1 MNRQPLKLLVT
12 LLLLGHLPSAG
23 HAQDRA
29 SDSAEVRT
37 SASASRTVRPNRAT
51 ITLNFSGVDS
61 VPSGAGSRV
70 AMRADSI
77 RKRLAALGIPRDS
90 MLTGSRAYWW
100 RGRVIVDLGPLR
112 CGRVAPNNGCYEQ
125 VRDTIYRV
133 AESIEVRIS
142 DVSKVGD
149 VIDALLALRITD
161 ISPIQFSATDVR
173 EAQNAALRE
182 ATEQARAKAELI
194 AIASGSRLGRILSLS
209 TSADDG
215 GGYRNRAYGELAEL
229 SVSGSMESPLG
240 GTRITAPAITISA
253 TVFGRWRLEAA
264 K

>member
-1 MNRQPLKLLVT
+1 MTRHALQLSVPLM
-12 LLLLGHLPSAG
+12 LLGGSPFVG

-37 SASASRTVRPNRAT
+37 SASATRSVRPNRAT
-51 ITLNFSGVDS
+51 ITLNFSGADS

-77 RKRLAALGIPRDS
+77 RKRLATLGIPRDS
-90 MLTGSRAYWW
+90 MITGSRAYWW
-100 RGRVIVDLGPLR
+100 RGRVIVDLGPVR

-133 AESIEVRIS
+133 SESIEVRIS

-161 ISPIQFSATDVR
+161 ISPIQFSATDIR
-173 EAQNAALRE
+173 DAQESALRE
-182 ATEQARAKAELI
+182 ATTQARAKAELI
-194 AIASGSRLGRILSLS
+194 ATASGSRLGRILWLS

-215 GGYRNRAYGELAEL
+215 GGYRNRAYGELAEV
-229 SVSGSMESPLG
+229 SVTGSMESPLG

-253 TVFGRWRLEAA
+253 TVYGRWRLEPE